1 MAARRDTTGS
11 QTSSSEDISDRSID
25 EQKLKLEGD
34 TPPLSPSYEKGH
46 DALVAT
52 QPVQIP
58 DGTVLEILP
67 GLPPLAESVPQSSGS
82 GFGRACLRIFGV
94 GKSAAAIRGDQIATQ
109 PSVFDTAQKDHY
121 TPMEAYE
128 GHGAFDPLA
137 RWTWKEEQ
145 RVTRIIDWKIFLWI
159 TIMFLALDIDRYNLT
174 TATADNFLKDLKL
187 TQADYNL
194 GNTLF
199 RVGFLVAEL
208 PSQLISKRLGPD
220 VWLPIQMIIF
230 SIISASQFFLSGR
243 SSFLATRFLIS
254 FFQGGFIPDVILYL
268 SYYYT
273 KSQLAIRL
281 SFFWVSNYLANL
293 ITSFLAVGI
302 LQMRGV
308 GGRAGWRY
316 MFLLEGIITLFVGVA
331 SFFLL
336 PSSASKTK
344 AWWRPKGY
352 FTDHEVKIV
361 VNRALRDDPTKSS
374 MHNRQALPVKTIIK
388 CCADYDMYPL
398 YAIGIMFGIGG
409 YPVSQ
414 YFQIS
419 MKSLGFTTLQSN
431 LLSIP
436 NTVWSIIN
444 VSVKVDNLADPQL
457 VGITIIS
464 ELVDSRAF
472 VCMAEDLW
480 MLPNYIA
487 LLTIPNPGGWTYF
500 AIATVLLSFPYVHA
514 IQVSWTSRNS
524 GSVENRTV
532 SASLYNIT
540 VQLSAIIGANLYQA
554 SDKPRYKHANTAIVT
569 IICFNV
575 LFLYPFARWYYKSK
589 NARRAAIW
597 DKMSSEQKN
606 EYLSTTTDK
615 GNKRLDFR
623 FAY

>member
-1 MAARRDTTGS
+1 
-11 QTSSSEDISDRSID
+11 
-25 EQKLKLEGD
+25 
-34 TPPLSPSYEKGH
+34 
-46 DALVAT
+46 
-52 QPVQIP
+52 
-58 DGTVLEILP
+58 
-67 GLPPLAESVPQSSGS
+67 
-82 GFGRACLRIFGV
+82 
-94 GKSAAAIRGDQIATQ
+94 
-109 PSVFDTAQKDHY
+109 
-121 TPMEAYE
+121 
-128 GHGAFDPLA
+128 
-137 RWTWKEEQ
+137 
-145 RVTRIIDWKIFLWI
+145 
-159 TIMFLALDIDRYNLT
+159 MFLALDIDRYNLT
-174 TATADNFLKDLKL
+174 TATADNFLNDLNL

-208 PSQLISKRLGPD
+208 PSQLVSKRLGPD
-220 VWLPIQMIIF
+220 VWLPTQMIIF
-230 SIISASQFFLSGR
+230 SIISGSQFFLTGR
-243 SSFLATRFLIS
+243 ASFLATRFLIS

-273 KSQLAIRL
+273 KSELAIRL

-316 MFLLEGIITLFVGVA
+316 MFLLEGIITLIVGVA

-352 FTDHEVKIV
+352 FTDDEVKIV

-388 CCADYDMYPL
+388 CIGDYDMYPL
-398 YAIGIMFGIGG
+398 YLIGIMFGIGG
-409 YPVSQ
+409 YPVNQ

-436 NTVWSIIN
+436 NTVWSIVN
-444 VSVKVDNLADPQL
+444 L
-457 VGITIIS
+457 VGITVIS
-464 ELVDSRAF
+464 ELVDARAF

-487 LLTIPNPGGWTYF
+487 LLTLPDPVGAWTYF

-514 IQVSWTSRNS
+514 IQVSWTSRNA

-554 SDKPRYKHANTAIVT
+554 SDKPRYKHANSAIVA

-589 NARRAAIW
+589 NEKRAAIW
-597 DKMSSEQKN
+597 DKMDSAQKS
-606 EYLSTTTDK
+606 EYLANTTQK

>member
-1 MAARRDTTGS
+1 MSTTRPHEPYAASTS
-11 QTSSSEDISDRSID
+11 SEEMTSSSRSDQEKSSPSPADSQAALRTS
-25 EQKLKLEGD
+25 
-34 TPPLSPSYEKGH
+34 PLSIREKGQAAH
-46 DALVAT
+46 HAT
-52 QPVQIP
+52 QPLKRP
-58 DGTVLEILP
+58 DGTTLELLDGI
-67 GLPPLAESVPQSSGS
+67 PPLAEVGALTSGS
-82 GFGRACLRIFGV
+82 AFGKACLRVMGI
-94 GKSAAAIRGDQIATQ
+94 GKKNAGHAGSAIATQ
-109 PSVFDTAQKDHY
+109 PSVFDTPQKDHY
-121 TPMEAYE
+121 VPKDWYE
-128 GHGAFDPLA
+128 GYAAFDPLF
-137 RWTWKEEQ
+137 RWTWKEETK
-145 RVTRIIDWKIFLWI
+145 VVRIIDWKIFLWV

-174 TATADNFLKDLKL
+174 NATADNFLKDLNL

-220 VWLPIQMIIF
+220 VWLPTQMIIF
-230 SIISASQFFLSGR
+230 SVISGSQFWLSGR

-273 KSQLAIRL
+273 KSELAIRL

-293 ITSFLAVGI
+293 ITAFLAVGI
-302 LQMRGV
+302 LQMRGIN
-308 GGRAGWRY
+308 GHAGWRY
-316 MFLLEGIITLFVGVA
+316 MFLLEGLITLVVGVA

-344 AWWRPKGY
+344 AWFRPKGY
-352 FTDHEVKIV
+352 FSDDQVKIV

-374 MHNRQALPVKTIIK
+374 MHNRQALPVKTIFR
-388 CCADYDMYPL
+388 CMGDYQMYPL
-398 YAIGIMFGIGG
+398 YLIGILFGIGG

-414 YFQIS
+414 YFQLS
-419 MKSLGFTTLQSN
+419 MKGLGFTTLQAN

-436 NTVWSIIN
+436 NIVWSIIN
-444 VSVKVDNLADPQL
+444 I
-457 VGITIIS
+457 VGITVLS
-464 ELVDSRAF
+464 EVVNSRAL

-487 LLTIPNPGGWTYF
+487 LLALPNPGSWTYF

-532 SASLYNIT
+532 SASLYNIS

-554 SDKPRYKHANTAIVT
+554 SDKPRYKHANSAIVA
-569 IICFNV
+569 IICFNLIV
-575 LFLYPFARWYYKSK
+575 LYPSTRWYYKSR
-589 NARRAAIW
+589 NAKREAIW
-597 DKMSSEQKN
+597 GSMSSEEKSK
-606 EYLSTTTDK
+606 YLETTPDK